1 MISLTGWPSK
11 WSACKKMK
19 MNVENTLS
27 CLLAAVGNNS
37 ETVLKVEVF
46 GKLCDNFIDMCDN
59 RTVFRCYLIKL

>member
-1 MISLTGWPSK
+1 
-11 WSACKKMK
+11 MK

-46 GKLCDNFIDMCDN
+46 GKLCDNFIDMCDKGLS
-59 RTVFRCYLIKL
+59 RQALKYAA

>member
-1 MISLTGWPSK
+1 
-11 WSACKKMK
+11 MK

-46 GKLCDNFIDMCDN
+46 GKLCDNFIDMRDN
-59 RTVFRCYLIKL
+59 CTVLRGYLVKL

>member
-1 MISLTGWPSK
+1 
-11 WSACKKMK
+11 

-27 CLLAAVGNNS
+27 CLLSAVGNNS

-59 RTVFRCYLIKL
+59 CTVLRCYLIKL